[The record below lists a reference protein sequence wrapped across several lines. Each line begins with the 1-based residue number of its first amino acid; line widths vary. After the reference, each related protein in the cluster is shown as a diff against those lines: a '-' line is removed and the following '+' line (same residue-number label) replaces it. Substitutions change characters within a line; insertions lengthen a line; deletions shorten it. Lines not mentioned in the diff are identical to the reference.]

1 MGREGT
7 WVDESSTLADESVL
21 FSCEILCER
30 RDTRS
35 PSACQ
40 RSVRALEV
48 HGATKASALGGRV
61 EATRGAWAVSIEARS
76 VARGDAVEPAGREAR
91 GAKPET
97 HVAAARDLV

>member
-21 FSCEILCER
+21 FSYER

-40 RSVRALEV
+40 RSFRALEV
-48 HGATKASALGGRV
+48 RGATKASALGGRV